1 MTDSMQSR
9 YLKLLFEKRTAII
22 LAIVMILLLGF
33 AKSLIIVIALLLVN
47 IILGL
52 VVRPFKYFLAGIEI
66 VTLIT
71 ITVSLAYGPVA
82 GMIAGAIALLT
93 NLLAIGR
100 TSPRAFLFVLAM
112 IVLAWLA
119 PAVAGLGA
127 GVATVGIGANI
138 AYNLVVLVS
147 IAIFGGDFAKG
158 IIYVA
163 INTVFN
169 IFLFTT
175 VAPGLL
181 RVMG

>member
-1 MTDSMQSR
+1 MR
-9 YLKLLFEKRTAII
+9 NKYLHLLFEKKTAII
-22 LAIVMILLLGF
+22 LILLMIVLLGF
-33 AKSLIIVIALLLVN
+33 AKSLVFVVGLLLINV
-47 IILGL
+47 ILGL
-52 VVRPFKYFLAGIEI
+52 IVRPFKYFLAGIEI

-71 ITVSLAYGPVA
+71 IVTSLAYGAVA

-93 NLLAIGR
+93 NLIAIGR
-100 TSPRAFLFVLAM
+100 TTPRAFLFVLAM
-112 IVLAWLA
+112 IVLAWL
-119 PAVAGLGA
+119 PPTLAGVGA
-127 GVATVGIGANI
+127 GITAVGIGANI

-169 IFLFTT
+169 VFLFTT
-175 VAPGLL
+175 VAPGLV